1 MGTMLCSTSPLLQGI
16 EGSGRAGV
24 GTCQH
29 HWGVRVLG
37 WGWGGKPPPWRWL
50 GNQAELPAGNTQ
62 GEAPQQQEFPSHSIS
77 GGIRPPVGIALGAMC
92 SHPAHPPSHLPQQT
106 CAVCL
111 EDFKVKEE
119 LGVLPCQ
126 HAFHRK

>member
-1 MGTMLCSTSPLLQGI
+1 M
-16 EGSGRAGV
+16 RASRWVPRV
-24 GTCQH
+24 GT
-29 HWGVRVLG
+29 
-37 WGWGGKPPPWRWL
+37 
-50 GNQAELPAGNTQ
+50 
-62 GEAPQQQEFPSHSIS
+62 
-77 GGIRPPVGIALGAMC
+77 
-92 SHPAHPPSHLPQQT
+92 HPHTPSHLPQQT